1 MCDFSARCKYPGQSI
16 RSSKKNHSVAAPGAA
31 KRKTHLAERFYRP
44 ACGINLLKPEVSEE
58 TDEAAV
64 GRPEGL
70 PRAFRAGERPG
81 FSRIE
86 RAHPEPVLAAGRR
99 GEGQITAIRRHGNMF
114 KARLFRR
121 RDRKLYHRRIGRRLA
136 REVCPGQ
143 SEHPQQ
149 QDRSHSPPTSRLTE

>member
-16 RSSKKNHSVAAPGAA
+16 RSSKENHFVAAPGAA
-31 KRKTHLAERFYRP
+31 KRSLHLAERYYRP
-44 ACGINLLKPEVSEE
+44 ACGLDLLKPEVSEE

-81 FSRIE
+81 FGRIE
-86 RAHPEPVLAAGRR
+86 RAHPELVLAAGRR
-99 GEGQITAIRRHGNMF
+99 GEGQITAIRRHGNTF

-121 RDRKLYHRRIGRRLA
+121 RDGKLHHTRIGRGLA
-136 REVCPGQ
+136 CKVRP
-143 SEHPQQ
+143 
-149 QDRSHSPPTSRLTE
+149 DRSQRHKHK